1 MATTARKRAGF
12 QAEGAPAPDA
22 VPPTSPAPPA
32 RVPAQKKGKG
42 EVYALG
48 VVCVFAAVVVVVM
61 SPCELS
67 FSLAR
72 LHVKADLEQAVGLLS
87 DPVRL
92 YRHGWPQYATP
103 RLGAISFSC
112 VGAAAAAHLPDW
124 MDTDAG
130 YCHCNVPPLS
140 RFSDLVSDVEMRS
153 SGVTDGSGTTV
164 NSFSYVPVRHTQN
177 LWSQPGNGRPLDA
190 SLALN
195 KADILEQGRGVITVQ
210 ESIRQPSRKANTR
223 PLPPRSVLRAQ
234 FAHDIGGRFP
244 PYRCLQCA
252 RCAVTGCARASYR
265 AGWHAR
271 LRLGGACRGLAV
283 YMVLVRPAQARDHP
297 VALSMAGTGSPQ
309 PGVEERAMSKCS
321 N

>member
-92 YRHGWPQYATP
+92 YR
-103 RLGAISFSC
+103 FS
-112 VGAAAAAHLPDW
+112 
-124 MDTDAG
+124 
-130 YCHCNVPPLS
+130 N
-140 RFSDLVSDVEMRS
+140 LVSDVEMRS

-164 NSFSYVPVRHTQN
+164 NSFSYVPVQHTQN

-190 SLALN
+190 SLTLN
-195 KADILEQGRGVITVQ
+195 KADILEQGHGVVTVQ
-210 ESIRQPSRKANTR
+210 ESSMQPSRKA
-223 PLPPRSVLRAQ
+223 VLELR
-234 FAHDIGGRFP
+234 IE
-244 PYRCLQCA
+244 
-252 RCAVTGCARASYR
+252 R
-265 AGWHAR
+265 AGMHDCD
-271 LRLGGACRGLAV
+271 LEV
-283 YMVLVRPAQARDHP
+283 HV
-297 VALSMAGTGSPQ
+297 VALPSIWFWSGQHKREITQSHSAWL
-309 PGVEERAMSKCS
+309 ERALRSLESK
-321 N
+321 NGQ